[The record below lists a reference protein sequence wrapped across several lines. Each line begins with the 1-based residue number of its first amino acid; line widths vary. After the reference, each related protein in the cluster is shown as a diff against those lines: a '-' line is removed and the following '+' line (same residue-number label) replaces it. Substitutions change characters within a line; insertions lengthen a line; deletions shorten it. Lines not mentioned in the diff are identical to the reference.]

1 MKKKTI
7 KDEEGYLVTI
17 QEPMWESFSEDEP
30 VPPPKK
36 KPAIS
41 IPAAKGKKTGQG
53 NIKSF
58 FSKK

>member
-1 MKKKTI
+1 
-7 KDEEGYLVTI
+7 
-17 QEPMWESFSEDEP
+17 MWESFSEDEP

-41 IPAAKGKKTGQG
+41 VPAVKGKKTGQG

>member
-1 MKKKTI
+1 MNDLTSHSSP
-7 KDEEGYLVTI
+7 VTI
-17 QEPMWESFSEDEP
+17 QEPMWESFSEDES

-36 KPAIS
+36 KPAMS
-41 IPAAKGKKTGQG
+41 VPSVSKGKKTGQG